1 LGCSYRDQVTHH
13 NDDEGH
19 SASAV
24 SSFVEK
30 AKKGD
35 VENED
40 IFKFA
45 KFFKD
50 DLTLDN
56 MSRTQLVTMCTFM
69 NLKPYGADGMIRF
82 QLRSHVRNLQ
92 EDDQR
97 ILFEGVDSLDRRE
110 LQEACRE
117 RGMRATGLPK
127 ADLARQLQQ
136 WLDLSCNRQVPI
148 SLLILSRSFI
158 LSRSISAE
166 TGAVVDAKAALADV
180 VASLDEEL
188 VTEVVLD
195 AATPE
200 ERKSKEI
207 RQLKLE
213 AYEYQSELIADERDE
228 KEAEQK
234 EAKEAKKQAVA
245 NEQSEELTLVEGEKT
260 DKDSSLLK
268 EAVSSRIPIQSSAG
282 KYISK
287 TKVDT
292 SKEEGMGASAA
303 NSGDDVKEDIDDVL
317 NLSEVEVLVEMAG
330 QSAVEEEK
338 QIVDKLKAAAIETE
352 KVLEEI
358 TVVVEDVD
366 NNTLLEDEMNDNVD
380 EICSEK
386 KDETEPE
393 VPEKAFRVEMQAE
406 AAIEAN
412 PTASDEAIEV
422 VEAEAASVIPLKRT
436 EMQQT
441 DTFSAPTDIQRMEML
456 TAIHGSGAAFS
467 AKKLEDEEVAAR
479 DAARTAA
486 KNIEQGSSADVAV
499 SRVSSKLNSMLQ
511 QLEADIVK
519 VDEAI
524 GEKLH
529 VLDIDE
535 DGMMSEQEMTA
546 VLQTAL
552 KTKLTEEEAA
562 RKVRKLMDEVDLD
575 EDGVV
580 SVEEL
585 KKWLREAKR
594 KADR

>member
-1 LGCSYRDQVTHH
+1 MG
-13 NDDEGH
+13 
-19 SASAV
+19 
-24 SSFVEK
+24 
-30 AKKGD
+30 
-35 VENED
+35 
-40 IFKFA
+40 
-45 KFFKD
+45 
-50 DLTLDN
+50 
-56 MSRTQLVTMCTFM
+56 
-69 NLKPYGADGMIRF
+69 
-82 QLRSHVRNLQ
+82 
-92 EDDQR
+92 
-97 ILFEGVDSLDRRE
+97 
-110 LQEACRE
+110 
-117 RGMRATGLPK
+117 
-127 ADLARQLQQ
+127 
-136 WLDLSCNRQVPI
+136 
-148 SLLILSRSFI
+148 
-158 LSRSISAE
+158 
-166 TGAVVDAKAALADV
+166 
-180 VASLDEEL
+180 
-188 VTEVVLD
+188 
-195 AATPE
+195 
-200 ERKSKEI
+200 
-207 RQLKLE
+207 
-213 AYEYQSELIADERDE
+213 
-228 KEAEQK
+228 
-234 EAKEAKKQAVA
+234 
-245 NEQSEELTLVEGEKT
+245 
-260 DKDSSLLK
+260 
-268 EAVSSRIPIQSSAG
+268 
-282 KYISK
+282 
-287 TKVDT
+287 
-292 SKEEGMGASAA
+292 GASAA

-393 VPEKAFRVEMQAE
+393 IPEKAFRVEMQAE

-594 KADR
+594 K

>member
-1 LGCSYRDQVTHH
+1 
-13 NDDEGH
+13 
-19 SASAV
+19 
-24 SSFVEK
+24 
-30 AKKGD
+30 
-35 VENED
+35 
-40 IFKFA
+40 
-45 KFFKD
+45 
-50 DLTLDN
+50 
-56 MSRTQLVTMCTFM
+56 
-69 NLKPYGADGMIRF
+69 
-82 QLRSHVRNLQ
+82 
-92 EDDQR
+92 
-97 ILFEGVDSLDRRE
+97 
-110 LQEACRE
+110 
-117 RGMRATGLPK
+117 
-127 ADLARQLQQ
+127 
-136 WLDLSCNRQVPI
+136 
-148 SLLILSRSFI
+148 
-158 LSRSISAE
+158 
-166 TGAVVDAKAALADV
+166 
-180 VASLDEEL
+180 
-188 VTEVVLD
+188 
-195 AATPE
+195 
-200 ERKSKEI
+200 
-207 RQLKLE
+207 
-213 AYEYQSELIADERDE
+213 
-228 KEAEQK
+228 
-234 EAKEAKKQAVA
+234 
-245 NEQSEELTLVEGEKT
+245 
-260 DKDSSLLK
+260 
-268 EAVSSRIPIQSSAG
+268 
-282 KYISK
+282 
-287 TKVDT
+287 VDT

-562 RKVRKLMDEVDLD
+562 RKVRKLMAEVDLD